1 MDKTCRMVKK
11 KLIDYIEGKLPADEI
26 QFIYGHRKN
35 CAECDFLIKQFS
47 DIWAEIPKIE
57 RLQPSDSFWR
67 GLQAK
72 IQANESPQFI
82 SDKIFAGLRMILRP
96 AALIMVLMA
105 GIFFG
110 YQMGNI
116 QDNFRDISKSEVI
129 DADMSGKFYV
139 ENYFQ
144 DFQEIPTGSPAEFYL
159 YPVFHKKE

>member
-1 MDKTCRMVKK
+1 MVKK
-11 KLIDYIEGKLPADEI
+11 KLIDYIEGKLPGDEI
-26 QFIYGHRKN
+26 QSIEEHRKN
-35 CAECDFLIKQFS
+35 CVECDFLIKQFS
-47 DIWAEIPKIE
+47 AIWSEIPRIE

-72 IQANESPQFI
+72 IQAFESPQFI
-82 SDKIFAGLRMILRP
+82 SDKIFASLKMILRP
-96 AALIMVLMA
+96 AALFMILLA

-116 QDNFRDISKSEVI
+116 KDDFGDISKSEVI

-159 YPVFHKKE
+159 HPVSYKKE